1 MDRNALAAAL
11 EHINWMNELGPQI
24 AQEVNE
30 MARAV
35 QQEQQLLEAAHG
47 PAVRMVLRE
56 AQRHWQQLGELDS
69 AQLRAMRDIM
79 ASMTHLPDQLTAMQ
93 GFYDALED
101 ARSYL
106 DQGSAGF
113 LRYARESLDWF
124 LESVY
129 ASPAMRDPAKWLDE
143 AIDELLAEDPK
154 YRQSK
159 LAWILVMFVPRFR
172 YALYQQDSEGDFNG
186 VMQELWEDLL
196 DDPAV
201 RARIRERLEKSGVRE
216 ELRQFLSGHLDKL
229 EAGEFV
235 YAIIGLY
242 AHIEGFLAEVAVER
256 GLIPDKETILRPDGT
271 PKKRAGVGDL
281 IRVLHD
287 NGQIDDSQ
295 ERFLTFVL
303 SNQYQ
308 ANRLRHGMAYDF
320 TQERATALVLVLILV
335 LCLSWGMKPDELLDP
350 ETDEEVED
358 WIDEATG

>member
-1 MDRNALAAAL
+1 MNRNALAAAM
-11 EHINWMNELGPQI
+11 EHINMLNDLVPRQVRE
-24 AQEVNE
+24 ANE
-30 MARAV
+30 MLKAIQYDR
-35 QQEQQLLEAAHG
+35 ELLEAAQG
-47 PAVRMVLRE
+47 PLAHRAIWE
-56 AQRHWQQLGELDS
+56 AQREWQQLVELDS
-69 AQLRAMRDIM
+69 AQLRAMRDLM
-79 ASMTHLPDQLTAMQ
+79 AHMPDQVSAIQ

-143 AIDELLAEDPK
+143 AIDELLAEDPE

-172 YALYQQDSEGDFNG
+172 YALYQQDSEGDFDG

-196 DDPAV
+196 DDPEV
-201 RARIRERLEKSGVRE
+201 RARIRERLERSGVRD
-216 ELRQFLSGHLDKL
+216 ELRQFLSSHLDKL
-229 EAGEFV
+229 EAGELM
-235 YAIIGLY
+235 YAIMGLY

-256 GLIPDKETILRPDGT
+256 GLIPDKETILRADGT
-271 PKKRAGVGDL
+271 PKKRSGVGDL

-303 SNQYQ
+303 SNHYQ
-308 ANRLRHGMAYDF
+308 ANRLRHGMAYEF

-335 LCLSWGMKPDELLDP
+335 LCLSLGMGPDELLDG
-350 ETDEEVED
+350 EEE
-358 WIDEATG
+358 